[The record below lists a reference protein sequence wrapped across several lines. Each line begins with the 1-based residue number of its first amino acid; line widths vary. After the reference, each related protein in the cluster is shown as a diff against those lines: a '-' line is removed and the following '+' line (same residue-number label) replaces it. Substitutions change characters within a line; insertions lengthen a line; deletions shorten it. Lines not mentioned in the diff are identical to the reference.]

1 MKGFFERQWDLFLND
16 MQEIGEFFLDA
27 FGANETL
34 MLGAAKSDSA
44 CGENEGFFK
53 REWRLFLQD
62 MQDWGEMIMG
72 AFEGED
78 QLLLGTPKEVNV
90 EQATQPGFFKREWE
104 LFKTDLD
111 NANAT
116 LESLF
121 GIEKKMK

>member
-27 FGANETL
+27 FGANEKL
-34 MLGAAKSDSA
+34 MLNAPKYDMSCDT
-44 CGENEGFFK
+44 CEKEGFFK

-78 QLLLGTPKEVNV
+78 QLLLGTPKEAKV
-90 EQATQPGFFKREWE
+90 EAGTEPGFFAREWE
-104 LFKTDLD
+104 LC
-111 NANAT
+111 
-116 LESLF
+116 
-121 GIEKKMK
+121 